1 MNAKMHVGLAAVLCM
16 GLAAGVAAA
25 EKLTAP
31 AAQVLQVSKK
41 TDIRV
46 AYDIDT
52 GAVTPGTG
60 IGRGLYYVRGLLES
74 YRKQGVMPENLQ
86 IHVVLHGR
94 AAPHAL
100 RDDGFAQVVG
110 DPFAV
115 NPNKAL
121 IRDLIDLGVKVE
133 VCNVTLKAYGFLPED
148 VLPGVQVV
156 FDAYTRLIDLQQHG
170 HAYIKFD

>member
-1 MNAKMHVGLAAVLCM
+1 MNWKVCIAAISLAWM
-16 GLAAGVAAA
+16 GLGTVAQAA
-25 EKLTAP
+25 EST
-31 AAQVLQVSKK
+31 AAQPVSVLQVSKK
-41 TDIRV
+41 TDIHV
-46 AYDIDT
+46 VYDIDT
-52 GAVTPGTG
+52 GQVTPGTG

-74 YRKQGVMPENLQ
+74 YRKQGVKPEDLD

-100 RDDGFAQVVG
+100 GDDAFALVVG

-133 VCNVTLKAYGFLPED
+133 VCNVTLKAYGLTPED
-148 VLPGVQVV
+148 VLPGVQPV
-156 FDAYTRLIDLQQHG
+156 FDAYTRLIDLQQQG
-170 HAYIKFD
+170 YAYIKFD